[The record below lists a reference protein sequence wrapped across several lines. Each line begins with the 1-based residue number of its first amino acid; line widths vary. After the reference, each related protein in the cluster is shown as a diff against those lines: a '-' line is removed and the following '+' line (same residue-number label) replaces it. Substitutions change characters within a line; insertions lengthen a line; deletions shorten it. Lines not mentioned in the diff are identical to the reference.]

1 MQPVKERKKILVVGS
16 GGREHAIIW
25 KLRQSPRLQEVYC
38 TPGNAGIAHDAI
50 TFSDD
55 FGPNFSRLI
64 NRVRN
69 HGIDYTVVGP
79 EAYLAEG
86 IADAFQEAGLKIFG
100 PQREAAQL
108 ESSKAFAK
116 DFMTR
121 AHIPT
126 AAYETFEEAGPALRF
141 AKSLGLPVVIKAD
154 GLAAG
159 KGVVVARTREE
170 AEQAIRDNLENRQ
183 FGDASARVVVEEFME
198 GEEAS
203 LLVLT
208 DGNVLLPL
216 ASAQDHKALH
226 ENDLGPNTGG
236 MGTYSPAPALTDELL
251 AEINETILQPTREQM
266 QISGLNFC
274 GVLFVGLMLTD
285 QGPRVLEFNCR
296 FGDPETQVVL
306 PRLENDLV
314 DLIEAVCEGTIHE
327 HVLSWSTEAAVCV
340 VMAAHGYPES
350 PRKGDVIT
358 GLEDVDRAMVFHAA
372 TSMNDGQLVTAGGRV
387 LGVTS
392 LGRSLPRAIDTVY
405 REVAK
410 IHFDGAHYRRDI
422 GRKALTR
429 L

>member
-1 MQPVKERKKILVVGS
+1 M
-16 GGREHAIIW
+16 
-25 KLRQSPRLQEVYC
+25 
-38 TPGNAGIAHDAI
+38 
-50 TFSDD
+50 
-55 FGPNFSRLI
+55 
-64 NRVRN
+64 
-69 HGIDYTVVGP
+69 GP

-86 IADAFQEAGLKIFG
+86 IADAFHEAGLKIFG

-126 AAYETFEEAGPALRF
+126 AAYETFEEAEPAIRY
-141 AKSLGLPVVIKAD
+141 AKKLGVPVVIKAD

-170 AEQAIRDNLENRQ
+170 ADEAIRANLENRQ